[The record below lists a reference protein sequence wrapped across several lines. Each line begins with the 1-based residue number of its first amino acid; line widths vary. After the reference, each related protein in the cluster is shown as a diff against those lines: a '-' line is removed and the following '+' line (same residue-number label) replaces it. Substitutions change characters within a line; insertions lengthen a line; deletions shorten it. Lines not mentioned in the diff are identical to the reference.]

1 MPRAAPSAR
10 PRGERGSNTEHATK
24 RATDQ
29 ATDQWI
35 RGLFCTEVPRTT
47 RADEIH
53 PQHVVAQHST
63 SSPSPPSPPTSMT
76 RHVMGHD
83 LVYVSSRDERRCV
96 HLAPRTC
103 ARKSDTKR
111 EHSQFTVITIPLQ
124 QQLAPCERAGGVF
137 RHRQIQTLVVFLER
151 PREESR
157 NAKKISSSRNMSSKQ
172 NRSSS
177 KSPERWL
184 LFNCRQQRRDC
195 NERHRNELEV
205 FSSCLLCARR
215 ALGEIYG
222 IFKGAYAKSAPMMSI
237 VCLAH

>member
-1 MPRAAPSAR
+1 MSWDMIWYMFRRVTSGAASIWRQGPAQ
-10 PRGERGSNTEHATK
+10 E
-24 RATDQ
+24 RAT
-29 ATDQWI
+29 
-35 RGLFCTEVPRTT
+35 RRE
-47 RADEIH
+47 
-53 PQHVVAQHST
+53 ST
-63 SSPSPPSPPTSMT
+63 HNSPS
-76 RHVMGHD
+76 
-83 LVYVSSRDERRCV
+83 
-96 HLAPRTC
+96 
-103 ARKSDTKR
+103 
-111 EHSQFTVITIPLQ
+111 SQFLYNSN
-124 QQLAPCERAGGVF
+124 LLHRERAGGVF

-151 PREESR
+151 PREESK